1 MTTQQPSARR
11 PAADTGAAPPTGSL
25 LDRPAGSPAYRGH
38 AGRYDQRTRTFQHW
52 REQLVTQLPV
62 GTGDTVLDVGCG
74 TGLCMPGLQDKI
86 GPTGRII
93 GIDAS
98 PDMLD
103 LAAQRVAESGWPN
116 VQLINAPVDEADIDR
131 TADAALFC
139 AVHDDMQS
147 PAAIAH
153 VFAHL
158 RPGAAVA
165 AIGGKWPA
173 SWQWSLRKWVAD
185 LHAPFITD
193 FTGFDQPWRL
203 LADYLPDLKIRQLG
217 AGTGYLALGRTPV
230 GGPAPD
236 TGPGNHTTE

>member
-1 MTTQQPSARR
+1 MT
-11 PAADTGAAPPTGSL
+11 ADPTAAP
-25 LDRPAGSPAYRGH
+25 AQAYRSH

-52 REQLVTQLPV
+52 REQLVARLPV
-62 GTGDTVLDVGCG
+62 GSGDTVLDVGCG

-86 GPTGRII
+86 GTSGRII

-98 PDMLD
+98 PDMLN
-103 LAAQRVAESGWPN
+103 LAAQRVSENGWRN
-116 VQLINAPVDEADIDR
+116 VHLIYASVGEADIDR

-139 AVHDDMQS
+139 AVHDVMQS
-147 PAAIAH
+147 PEAIAN

-173 SWQWSLRKWVAD
+173 PWLWSLRKWVAD

-193 FTGFDQPWRL
+193 FSGFDHPWHL
-203 LADYLPDLKIRQLG
+203 LAEYVPDLQIRQLG
-217 AGTGYLALGRTPV
+217 AGTGYLAIGHTP
-230 GGPAPD
+230 GADPTPNTRLD
-236 TGPGNHTTE
+236 TPTTEGHTP